1 MRDLP
6 ADGYRDL
13 VRSLVRVPEKLLP
26 SHPSGT
32 VAVLSRFLR
41 PSVLFLSK
49 KKLPTELSGTGW
61 VLHSKETA
69 QGPEEGT
76 CLTDDL

>member
-1 MRDLP
+1 MQDLP

-13 VRSLVRVPEKLLP
+13 VRPLVRIPEKLLP
-26 SHPSGT
+26 SHPSRT
-32 VAVLSRFLR
+32 VAVLSGLFR
-41 PSVLFLSK
+41 PSVLSWSQ

-76 CLTDDL
+76 CLSDDL